1 MTSHVILRTDWPYC
15 QPYHLLLNIAVGG
28 WGGDYGVDAD
38 AFPACMEIDWVRVFR
53 QTRAR

>member
-1 MTSHVILRTDWPYC
+1 MLRTDWPYC

-28 WGGDYGVDAD
+28 WGGDYGVDD
-38 AFPACMEIDWVRVFR
+38 SAFPACMEIDWVRVFR